1 MYMYQLFIFL
11 LYIIIIIIVII
22 VIIIIIIIIIIFK
35 TVQLLTHVIIFREQI
50 TCKLHVSSKKPSISA
65 EFRQHYCCF
74 DHLNKG
80 DWEATWIHEV
90 AISGFNLKNW
100 LTLFIR

>member
-1 MYMYQLFIFL
+1 MYMYQLFILL
-11 LYIIIIIIVII
+11 LYIIIIII

-50 TCKLHVSSKKPSISA
+50 TCKLHVSSKLPSISA

-80 DWEATWIHEV
+80 D
-90 AISGFNLKNW
+90 
-100 LTLFIR
+100 